1 MTSLA
6 AEVKAKTSHW
16 RLARTR
22 GFDQKRRARV
32 FLNDP
37 FENDSDSMAI
47 SMQDITTPGL
57 NRRLRHG
64 TDSSQDS
71 GIHRD
76 LSSAYELTSSS
87 SSEDSGTTADTIKE
101 SKSLDNITGKYYEG
115 KVTRIPVTSCSPASP
130 TPIPPTP
137 TPSTGG
143 PGGECE
149 TDNLVE
155 EVYISKHDCDT
166 RGYLSDCSL
175 SHSISSSISS
185 NEIERTLAS
194 LESCQ
199 VEIHRAEPL
208 LVTAASTTSID
219 QYGVPDL
226 RHNGQ
231 LPGSNQYRVPDSST
245 NSTEGE
251 QIKTSSNAIK
261 LIVTQTENNNN
272 DVEAENK
279 VTTYP
284 AHSSQPAA
292 EHHSQ
297 STIPTNVDDIEEAPY
312 KVIIAI
318 DFGTTYTGYAFSFV
332 SNDCDIHIMRKL
344 EGGDCGINNQKSPTI
359 LLLTPELEFHSFG
372 YAARDHYHDLEPDEA
387 RLWYY
392 FDKFKMALHHNA
404 DVNRD
409 LKISAANGESILA
422 LTVFKHSL
430 VYLKYQALRELNDQ
444 AEEPISREQIRWV
457 ITVPAIWSQQA
468 KQFIREAAYSAD
480 LCSIHAYDQLLIA
493 LEPEAAAIFCR
504 SLRLSQMFARVN
516 ESSVLVDEPVF
527 KDRDEGC
534 CYMVVDCGGGT
545 VDITVHQLSR
555 KHGSLRELHKAS
567 GGACGSIGIDG
578 EFLKLLSIIFGTSL
592 MKRFKQEKPS
602 AFIELLLN
610 FESKKRSASNDRR
623 NSTYGIFPPFSFVEF
638 YRKHTGRE
646 VGDIIR
652 EFNKEGITWSSQ
664 GMLKLSH
671 VVMEKLFQ
679 STLEKIV
686 QHIKEVLHKP
696 RLSSSITHLFLVGG
710 FAESQLLQDEVKRQF
725 SRTLKVIIPQ
735 DVSLS
740 VLKGAVMFGLD
751 PHIVS
756 LRKATH
762 TYGIGVFQPF
772 QPGLHSEDKLIIS
785 EGKKWCADV
794 LDEFI
799 RIDQC
804 LQIGESIV
812 RRYTPTSSDQ
822 DTILINIYS
831 TESERVRYITDCG
844 VTHCGILR
852 LKLTK
857 KENRNYRPR
866 EILTRFV
873 FGGTEISASA
883 IDMESGAQVDTNLDF
898 LCDSSEVVM

>member
-16 RLARTR
+16 RLSRTR
-22 GFDQKRRARV
+22 GFDQKRKARV

-37 FENDSDSMAI
+37 FENETDTISI
-47 SMQDITTPGL
+47 SMQDITPPGF

-71 GIHRD
+71 GIHKD
-76 LSSAYELTSSS
+76 ISTNELATSS
-87 SSEDSGTTADTIKE
+87 SSEDSGTTTETIKE
-101 SKSLDNITGKYYEG
+101 AKSLDNIMGKYYEG
-115 KVTRIPVTSCSPASP
+115 KITRIPVTS
-130 TPIPPTP
+130 PPHGSGTL
-137 TPSTGG
+137 
-143 PGGECE
+143 ECE
-149 TDNLVE
+149 NDNLVE
-155 EVYISKHDCDT
+155 EVYITKHDCDN
-166 RGYLSDCSL
+166 RGYESDTSL
-175 SHSISSSISS
+175 SNSISSSISS

-199 VEIHRAEPL
+199 VEIHRSENNGQ
-208 LVTAASTTSID
+208 VSTTST
-219 QYGVPDL
+219 Y
-226 RHNGQ
+226 
-231 LPGSNQYRVPDSST
+231 SKNQIKSST
-245 NSTEGE
+245 SSLESATN
-251 QIKTSSNAIK
+251 QIKNSLDAIK
-261 LIVTQTENNNN
+261 LKITQAECNNN
-272 DVEAENK
+272 DIEVDTK
-279 VTTYP
+279 VT
-284 AHSSQPAA
+284 SA
-292 EHHSQ
+292 EDSGRYKQ
-297 STIPTNVDDIEEAPY
+297 LDPVSGYQNTTIIPIEDLEDAPY

-332 SNDCDIHIMRKL
+332 NNDCDIHIMRKW

-372 YAARDHYHDLEPDEA
+372 YAARDHYHDLEPEDA
-387 RLWYY
+387 RNWYY

-409 LKISAANGESILA
+409 LKLSAANGESILA

-444 AEEPISREQIRWV
+444 AEEPVSRDEIRWV

-480 LCSIHAYDQLLIA
+480 LCNIHAYDQLLIA

-504 SLRLSQMFARVN
+504 SLRLSQMFTRAN
-516 ESSVLVDEPVF
+516 ESSILVDEPIF

-578 EFLKLLSIIFGTSL
+578 EFIKLVSNIFGANL
-592 MKRFKQEKPS
+592 VNKFKLEKPS

-610 FESKKRSASNDRR
+610 FESKKRSASNDRKQ
-623 NSTYGIFPPFSFVEF
+623 SSYGIFPPFSFIEF
-638 YRKHTGRE
+638 YKNNTGKE
-646 VGDIIR
+646 IGDAVK
-652 EFNKEGITWSSQ
+652 EFNREGISWSSQ

-671 VVMEKLFQ
+671 SVMERLFQ
-679 STLEKIV
+679 TTLDKI
-686 QHIKEVLHKP
+686 HIKEVLNKP

-710 FAESQLLQDEVKRQF
+710 FAESQLLQDEVKRHF
-725 SRTLKVIIPQ
+725 SKTLKVIIPQ

-812 RRYTPTSSDQ
+812 RRYTPTSTDQ

-831 TESERVRYITDCG
+831 TESEQARYITDSG
-844 VTHCGILR
+844 VQQCGILK
-852 LKLTK
+852 LKLSR

-883 IDMESGAQVDTNLDF
+883 IDMESGTQVDTNLDF
-898 LCDSSEVVM
+898 LCDQSSSA